1 MSAGRDLFGHAAL
14 AALGLT
20 LAIFATREETR
31 APSGEV
37 VVVDCG
43 AIDEVRFASPGRDV
57 TVRRERSGV
66 RVEVRRRADDGSEE
80 RLRFLGGSDAETYL
94 RELSPLSARRDL
106 GALEGDALVDVG
118 LDEASI
124 ERSRTRVSLRC
135 GRTTHRF
142 AVGGRAF
149 GTGDRYVRTEDGRVV
164 LLAAETIRDLETAEL
179 RLVER
184 RLHRFERAE
193 AERAVVR
200 FGGAERVMVQRNR
213 RGADAAWVDES
224 APETRRTDYDRL
236 MRAVL
241 GLAITRY
248 LDEAVELPEAA
259 IEVRFSDVRG
269 RALGELSLHPIGEGA
284 NARWLARSDASGG
297 VVEVLPSTGAAVLRA
312 AERLDATD

>member
-1 MSAGRDLFGHAAL
+1 MSAARDLVGQAVL
-14 AALGLT
+14 AALGLS
-20 LAIFATREETR
+20 LAVFATREESS
-31 APSGEV
+31 APAGEV

-43 AIDEVRFASPGRDV
+43 VVDEVRFASPGRDV
-57 TVRRERSGV
+57 TVDRRRDGL
-66 RVEVRRRADDGSEE
+66 RVEVRRREENGGEE
-80 RLRFLGGSDAETYL
+80 RLRFLGGPDAETYL
-94 RELSPLSARRDL
+94 RQLAPLAARRDL

-118 LDEASI
+118 LDEETVAR
-124 ERSRTRVSLRC
+124 ERTRWSLRC
-135 GRTTHRF
+135 GRVTHRF
-142 AVGGRAF
+142 VVGGRAF

-164 LLAAETIRDLETAEL
+164 LLAAATIRDLETAEL

-200 FGGAERVMVQRNR
+200 FSGREHVLVQRNR
-213 RGADAAWVDES
+213 RGGDAAWVDET

-248 LDEAVELPEAA
+248 LDDPPELPEAA
-259 IEVRFSDVRG
+259 IEVRFADVRG

-284 NARWLARSDASGG
+284 SARWLARSDASGG

-312 AERLDATD
+312 AERLDAAE

>member
-1 MSAGRDLFGHAAL
+1 MSAARDLIGHAAL

-31 APSGEV
+31 APAGEV

-43 AIDEVRFASPGRDV
+43 AIDEVRYSSPGRDV
-57 TVRRERSGV
+57 TVRRERSGI
-66 RVEVRRRADDGSEE
+66 RVEVRRRAEDGSEE
-80 RLRFLGGSDAETYL
+80 RLRFLGGADAETYL
-94 RELSPLSARRDL
+94 GELSPLAARRDL
-106 GALEGDALVDVG
+106 GALEGEALVDVG
-118 LDEASI
+118 LDAASI
-124 ERSRTRVSLRC
+124 ERTPTHVSMRC

-142 AVGGRAF
+142 VVGGRAF
-149 GTGDRYVRTEDGRVV
+149 GTGDRYVRTENGRVV
-164 LLAAETIRDLETAEL
+164 LLAATTIRDLETAEL

-200 FGGAERVMVQRNR
+200 FGGVERVLVQRNR
-213 RGADAAWVDES
+213 RGADAAWVDET

-241 GLAITRY
+241 GLAIARY
-248 LDEAVELPEAA
+248 LDEPVELPEPA
-259 IEVRFSDVRG
+259 IEVRFADVRG

-284 NARWLARSDASGG
+284 DARWLARSDASGG

-312 AERLDATD
+312 AERLDAVE